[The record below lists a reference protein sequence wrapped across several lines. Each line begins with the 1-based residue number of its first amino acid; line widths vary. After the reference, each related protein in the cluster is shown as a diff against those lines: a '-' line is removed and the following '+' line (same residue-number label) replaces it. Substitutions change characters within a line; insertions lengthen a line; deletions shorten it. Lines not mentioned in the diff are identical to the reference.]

1 MNVAEGRTL
10 TLAGANALTAAKIR
24 VSGLGTVV
32 SPASALSG
40 MLVGGGTVAYTALP
54 GGATVGCDWYG
65 TLAFRGFSIT
75 GPNFNTYGN
84 VASRVVLSGI
94 QGWVNTGTEYVV
106 PIVLDNGG
114 YSFALNVDNG
124 NSPQSP
130 DYAEGAN
137 VNRCSVFRKIS
148 GGGSLVDSGLAAAGR
163 TAWPVF
169 KVYDMGS
176 FSGNLSL
183 DRTSIVVCDPT
194 TSYTTLFSMF
204 YDYPGSLRIEGGKTM
219 TLAEGR
225 TWSVKRINSW
235 GDFTNNGTLSGTGS
249 ISFAGRLP
257 GGVYT
262 NDTWTGTVAISNV
275 ATATPLNLH
284 LYSGTNSTVQL
295 TAVGGTSAYLPS
307 GNVTAGSTSIRMPT
321 YLSRQASRS
330 GRR

>member
-1 MNVAEGRTL
+1 MRSCSHRRVSRRLEPLSSPTTADGTQWADVEVTQDATLTLDVATNFRLLTLNVAEGRTL

-54 GGATVGCDWYG
+54 SGATVGCDWYG

-176 FSGNLSL
+176 FSGSLSL

-194 TSYTTLFSMF
+194 TSYHDPFQHVL
-204 YDYPGSLRIEGGKTM
+204 
-219 TLAEGR
+219 
-225 TWSVKRINSW
+225 
-235 GDFTNNGTLSGTGS
+235 
-249 ISFAGRLP
+249 
-257 GGVYT
+257 
-262 NDTWTGTVAISNV
+262 
-275 ATATPLNLH
+275 
-284 LYSGTNSTVQL
+284 
-295 TAVGGTSAYLPS
+295 
-307 GNVTAGSTSIRMPT
+307 
-321 YLSRQASRS
+321 
-330 GRR
+330 